1 VSEET
6 RRMQALG
13 EAGETCHEC
22 GAPLAVDQRY
32 CLNCGRR
39 RSEPRVDFRQ
49 HLPTE
54 NGAVANGSPPPTA
67 GTVPPAAAPPAPEKP
82 QRDYAPLAAV
92 GGIAVLGLMLL
103 VGVLIGRGGDDGASA
118 PPVQVIRPEGEAGA
132 SPTAGEGDSKGTGP
146 SAGKQAKGKGKAESA
161 KDLASGKGSAG
172 APVEASDEAL
182 QQLQEQT
189 PEEYQESSAK
199 LPDEIATGGAP
210 PPKDNKAPGAGS
222 KGTAIE

>member
-1 VSEET
+1 
-6 RRMQALG
+6 MPPLG
-13 EAGETCHEC
+13 EAGETCREC

-39 RSEPRVDFRQ
+39 RGGPRVDLRQ
-49 HLPTE
+49 HLPAQGAAAT
-54 NGAVANGSPPPTA
+54 NGAPPPQTQA
-67 GTVPPAAAPPAPEKP
+67 ASTPSPAATADENP

-103 VGVLIGRGGDDGASA
+103 VGVLIGKGGGDTASA
-118 PPVQVIRPEGEAGA
+118 PAPIIRVPGEGAGTAAGGEAVEQGGGA
-132 SPTAGEGDSKGTGP
+132 AG
-146 SAGKQAKGKGKAESA
+146 ESA
-161 KDLASGKGSAG
+161 KAKGSAKAAKSAGDLASGKGGGA

-182 QQLQEQT
+182 QELQEQS

-210 PPKDNKAPGAGS
+210 PPKDNKAPGGGS

>member
-1 VSEET
+1 MSEESQRT
-6 RRMQALG
+6 QALG
-13 EAGETCHEC
+13 EAGETCREC
-22 GAPLAVDQRY
+22 GAALAVDQRY

-39 RSEPRVDFRQ
+39 RGEPRVDFRQ
-49 HLPTE
+49 HLPAD
-54 NGAVANGSPPPTA
+54 NGATANGATPSPASASPAPPP
-67 GTVPPAAAPPAPEKP
+67 PATDKP

-103 VGVLIGRGGDDGASA
+103 VGVLIGKGNSDNAVAPAPQIVRPLGEGGTATAGEEEA
-118 PPVQVIRPEGEAGA
+118 EGGAGA
-132 SPTAGEGDSKGTGP
+132 SK
-146 SAGKQAKGKGKAESA
+146 KAKGSK
-161 KDLASGKGSAG
+161 ASGKTAKSAGDLAGGKGGG

-182 QQLQEQT
+182 RQLQEQS

-210 PPKDNKAPGAGS
+210 PPKDSKAPGGGS